1 MFDGVYMTD
10 DLRRVLELIG
20 FVLIEGQTATL
31 TFRASGYPTTAACCV
46 SRSTVT
52 AELSADWARG
62 YARRQMTAKDVADLS
77 AELARYRPRAWVHID
92 AGGLITVKQPT

>member
-31 TFRASGYPTTAACCV
+31 MFRAVATMRDTLAALRAHATGAAPLQPAANAAESRRILDDALDLDRWRHIEAQAASPDPSEPPT
-46 SRSTVT
+46 
-52 AELSADWARG
+52 
-62 YARRQMTAKDVADLS
+62 RRT
-77 AELARYRPRAWVHID
+77 
-92 AGGLITVKQPT
+92 